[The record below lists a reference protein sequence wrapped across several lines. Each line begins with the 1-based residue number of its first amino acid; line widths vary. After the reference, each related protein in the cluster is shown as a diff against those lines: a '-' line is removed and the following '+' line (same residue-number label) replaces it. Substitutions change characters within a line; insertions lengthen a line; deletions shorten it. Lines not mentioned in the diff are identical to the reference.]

1 MKRFYRISAVAFLL
15 ALTGVSALA
24 QFKPSVLTA
33 EEVKKAV
40 PKDYYYRGQ
49 SASVQVRNA
58 AGIKASSDGKM
69 VLASLVDTS
78 GYAADVQAKYMG
90 LFVTEIK
97 LSIGDASLAPG
108 QYGFGFTKDGKFVI
122 TDVGANEIVS
132 ASYQTDDNLKRPV
145 PLQITSE
152 GDGFRLYQG
161 KHWVS
166 IKLQ

>member
-69 VLASLVDTS
+69 VLAGLVDTS

-97 LSIGDASLAPG
+97 LSIGDASLVPG

-122 TDVGANEIVS
+122 SDVGANQIVS
-132 ASYQTDDNLKRPV
+132 ASFQTDDNLKRPV
-145 PLQITSE
+145 PLQITQE